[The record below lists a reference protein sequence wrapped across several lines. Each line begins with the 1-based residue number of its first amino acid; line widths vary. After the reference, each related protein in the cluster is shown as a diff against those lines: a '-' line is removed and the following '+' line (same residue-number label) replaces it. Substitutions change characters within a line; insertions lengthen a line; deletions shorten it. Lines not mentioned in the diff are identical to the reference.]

1 MLEDFGNVDSKELQ
15 NALKILFF
23 DLYKHL
29 FIDNNNFEA
38 EYADRVGFA
47 ELDLLKR
54 NSGILKAL
62 GRLDLSI

>member
-15 NALKILFF
+15 NALKILFY

>member
-29 FIDNNNFEA
+29 FIDNNSFEA